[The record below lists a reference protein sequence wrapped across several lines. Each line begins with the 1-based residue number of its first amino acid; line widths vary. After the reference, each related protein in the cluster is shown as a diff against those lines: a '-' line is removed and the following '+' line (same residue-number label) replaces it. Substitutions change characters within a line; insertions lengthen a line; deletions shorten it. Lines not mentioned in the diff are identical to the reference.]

1 MEEGE
6 AIKFHQKTLD
16 RLCSPD
22 AQSAKVSSSS
32 GNATKMEKYLRAVTH
47 GFVQQLASEHKG
59 DSVIEVFDGVHAAIQ
74 RLKALHRPVVGPS
87 PQTGDTRTSCFP
99 VECLLIYLSIDAT

>member
-1 MEEGE
+1 MEEAE
-6 AIKFHQKTLD
+6 AIKFHQSTLD

-22 AQSAKVSSSS
+22 TQSAKVSSSS
-32 GNATKMEKYLRAVTH
+32 GNATKMEKFLRAVTH

-74 RLKALHRPVVGPS
+74 RLKALHRPVVGPT
-87 PQTGDTRTSCFP
+87 PPTGDAAEEATT
-99 VECLLIYLSIDAT
+99 LINEH